1 MESSAD
7 WWQTFFSGP
16 MVASW
21 LRAPA
26 EEQTRQEAAFIQEAL
41 GIPPPATILDVPCG
55 GGRHCVALASL
66 GFDLTGVDLSSEFLE
81 AARSQPT
88 CSAGSVTWE
97 HREMRDLPW
106 AERFD
111 GAFSFGNSFGYLDDQ
126 GNADF
131 LKAVARVLKPGARFV
146 LDSSYVLEILL
157 PSLQERAWYPLG
169 DILML
174 ADRRYDPASGR
185 LHVEY
190 TLVSEGKLD
199 RRSMSARLYSY
210 REIVGLLEDAGFTVL
225 QGYGSLDRGPFRI
238 ASGRLLMT
246 AERRRDR

>member
-7 WWQTFFSGP
+7 WWRTFFSGP

-21 LRAPA
+21 LRAPS
-26 EEQTRQEAAFIQEAL
+26 EEQTRQEVAFIQEAL
-41 GIPPPATILDVPCG
+41 GIAPPARLLDVPCG
-55 GGRHCVALASL
+55 GGRHSRAMATM
-66 GFDLTGVDLSSEFLE
+66 GFDMTGVDLSPEFLD
-81 AARSQPT
+81 AARSQP
-88 CSAGSVTWE
+88 SGGPGSVAWE

-106 AERFD
+106 PERFD

-131 LKAVARVLKPGARFV
+131 LEAVAHALKPGARFV
-146 LDSSYVLEILL
+146 LETSYMLEVLL
-157 PSLQERAWYPLG
+157 PGLQERAWYPLG

-174 ADRRYDPASGR
+174 ADRRYDPASSR

-190 TLVSEGKLD
+190 TLIQDGKVD
-199 RRSMSARLYSY
+199 RRSMSARLYSC
-210 REIVGLLEDAGFTVL
+210 REVFGLLEKAGFAVL
-225 QGYGSLDRGPFRI
+225 QGYGSLTREPFRI
-238 ASGRLLMT
+238 GSGRLLMT